1 MASIIMRATPTP
13 KSRIMKCVSL
23 AASLIMTFLAAGCAE
38 RAPAT
43 SRQPVT
49 TASAAKNSPAATAA
63 ASMVADR
70 SLVCM
75 VNNQFMGSVQIP
87 VEVDGRTYY
96 GCCDMC
102 KGRLE
107 QDVAAR
113 TATDPVSKRPVD
125 KSLAVIARNDRGAVL
140 YFESEENLAAYT
152 RAAGR

>member
-1 MASIIMRATPTP
+1 
-13 KSRIMKCVSL
+13 MKCVSL

-43 SRQPVT
+43 SSQPVT

-63 ASMVADR
+63 ASMSAATVGSLTVVADR